1 MTSGGC
7 DLLTIGTSSSSS
19 LSSILRL
26 RCSGVKLAFWFS
38 FLSSWLLGSISGLV
52 NLTNPS
58 RLDCPEL
65 CGSLGGV
72 DVFGVV
78 LDGVGMLKVLIR

>member
-1 MTSGGC
+1 M
-7 DLLTIGTSSSSS
+7 
-19 LSSILRL
+19 
-26 RCSGVKLAFWFS
+26 
-38 FLSSWLLGSISGLV
+38 GSISGLV

-65 CGSLGGV
+65 CVSLGGV

>member
-1 MTSGGC
+1 
-7 DLLTIGTSSSSS
+7 
-19 LSSILRL
+19 
-26 RCSGVKLAFWFS
+26 
-38 FLSSWLLGSISGLV
+38 LGSISGLV

-72 DVFGVV
+72 DVFGVDF
-78 LDGVGMLKVLIR
+78 DGLGMLKMLIR